1 MRDKY
6 EQERILTLMEPSTE
20 LETLQSNAPDED
32 SDEVPKAPLSLASPI
47 LGKKDQPQL
56 PFLSTSGSRMRLTS
70 GSSSSSESIKEEL
83 EVLKGRCHQ
92 LEIQECTER
101 GRLETQLECAINK
114 RRKAERNY
122 EDLLKEVGS
131 PPGQRQ

>member
-1 MRDKY
+1 MNTLTCKEDS
-6 EQERILTLMEPSTE
+6 EEESTNERQIRAGKKPSTE

-70 GSSSSSESIKEEL
+70 GSSSSSGGRKVPPTGDSGVYREGPSRDTTRVCNQQKK
-83 EVLKGRCHQ
+83 KG
-92 LEIQECTER
+92 
-101 GRLETQLECAINK
+101 
-114 RRKAERNY
+114 
-122 EDLLKEVGS
+122 
-131 PPGQRQ
+131 